1 MHAPTCEHILH
12 TLPVAQ
18 QTYSFTPKWRTL
30 RQSQCEWPKANK
42 IPLWLKCYH
51 VHVRIQNKYKKPP
64 GPNCFK
70 NSGPLLLWSPKP
82 ETSTRDWTRSPEE
95 QQHRLGKGLE
105 IVVSVDLVVISH
117 GHFPE
122 HLEREIIRGK
132 RKNFIIWRKKK
143 KKKPSTCEF
152 RTQVQSIPKM
162 PGTWFIPLRCAGLSS
177 NHWAHPQLGKFLPW
191 GRDAEITRQAAL
203 PMGVRLVQ
211 PHRKHR
217 TGSGDPWGWGLAP
230 GKACRRSEDKDWTE
244 G

>member
-143 KKKPSTCEF
+143 KSPPHVNLELKFS
-152 RTQVQSIPKM
+152 QYPKCLALDSSHW
-162 PGTWFIPLRCAGLSS
+162 GVLGSLLTTGHILSS
-177 NHWAHPQLGKFLPW
+177 A
-191 GRDAEITRQAAL
+191 
-203 PMGVRLVQ
+203 
-211 PHRKHR
+211 
-217 TGSGDPWGWGLAP
+217 SSYP
-230 GKACRRSEDKDWTE
+230 GE
-244 G
+244 GTQK